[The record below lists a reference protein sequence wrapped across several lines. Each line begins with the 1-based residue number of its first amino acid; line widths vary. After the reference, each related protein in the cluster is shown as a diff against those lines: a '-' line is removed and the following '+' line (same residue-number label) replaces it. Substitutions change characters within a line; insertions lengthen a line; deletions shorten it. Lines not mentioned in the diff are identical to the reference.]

1 MLKLDLISVLLKP
14 IVGTFE
20 TLYNFKINAQEP
32 LNYTLNRYNE
42 EKKLLI
48 K

>member
-1 MLKLDLISVLLKP
+1 MLQLDLISVLLKP

-20 TLYNFKINAQEP
+20 TLYNFKINVQGP
-32 LNYTLNRYNE
+32 LNYTFDRCNK

>member
-1 MLKLDLISVLLKP
+1 MLQLDLISVLLKP

-32 LNYTLNRYNE
+32 LNYTLDRYNE